1 MSAACWPCC
10 AAAHDL
16 TPDRPQSSKVYRG
29 QPARNRPRNGNNG
42 NGNGG
47 NGHGRGNG
55 NGHGNGR
62 RNGRTNP
69 TVRRIA
75 IARVRARPS
84 PPNRI
89 GLYVAVTLAAVV
101 GVFGAIGGS
110 VALGTATGLSF
121 MARMESELPPVSNF
135 EQLDF
140 AQPTVVYDRT
150 GTIEL
155 ARFQIERRRVVA
167 YEDIPKVLLDA
178 TIAVEDQ
185 TFWDN
190 EGYDPNAI
198 VTAALESL
206 AGEGDRGASTITQQ
220 LVRQRLLDPE
230 LVSDPDRLLER
241 KVKEILLARNLTNAY
256 PGDEGKQRI
265 LTAYLN
271 QIYYGHSAYGIA
283 AAAEVYF
290 GVTDL
295 KLLTPAQA
303 AILAGLPQAPNSYD
317 LYKWAETDANGQ
329 LVVPLVPTDLHPE
342 VATPVRR
349 RNKILENLER
359 GDGHFIRLT
368 PQQLDQALAEPI
380 VLKPPTPFELTV
392 TAHACRGRPGTPRGP
407 RRHRR
412 RRAAGR
418 TRTRARGQGP

>member
-1 MSAACWPCC
+1 M
-10 AAAHDL
+10 
-16 TPDRPQSSKVYRG
+16 YRG
-29 QPARNRPRNGNNG
+29 RPARNRPRNDSNG
-42 NGNGG
+42 SGANGSGSG
-47 NGHGRGNG
+47 NGHGRGG
-55 NGHGNGR
+55 GSGR
-62 RNGRTNP
+62 RNSRGNP
-69 TVRRIA
+69 NVRRIA
-75 IARVRARPS
+75 LARVRAKPT
-84 PPNRI
+84 PPNRLGTWI
-89 GLYVAVTLAAVV
+89 ALGIV
-101 GVFGAIGGS
+101 GVFAFFGLIGGS
-110 VALGTATGLSF
+110 IGLGTATGLSF
-121 MARMESELPPVSNF
+121 ISQMESELPPVSNF

-220 LVRQRLLDPE
+220 LVRQRLLDPA
-230 LVSDPDRLLER
+230 LVADPDRLMER

-329 LVVPLVPTDLHPE
+329 LVVPLLPTTLHPE

-368 PQQLDQALAEPI
+368 AAQLDQALGEPI
-380 VLKPPTPFELTV
+380 VLHAPTPFELKAPQFV
-392 TAHACRGRPGTPRGP
+392 FYMKHQLDALV
-407 RRHRR
+407 
-412 RRAAGR
+412 
-418 TRTRARGQGP
+418 